1 MVRRKTKRGGL
12 LVDMPIKA
20 IDESMIKKRKAD
32 SEKEIQAIKQGV
44 TGKENEK
51 VVEGV
56 GKGPA
61 AAAGRRRRKSR
72 KQTRRRR

>member
-12 LVDMPIKA
+12 LESMPMKA

-61 AAAGRRRRKSR
+61 AGRRRRKSR